1 MSHCSLMIGS
11 ACILFSGMC
20 AALPQAQVKTGI
32 SSKTA
37 AASHPSTTTTQAE
50 APLKRAAL
58 KANSSAT
65 KSATVK
71 TRKSGKQSA
80 AVVQPAP
87 VVSPPA
93 PPPQEIPQ
101 PPPRPEQM
109 PPVPAKVTYQNGL
122 LMVQAP
128 NSTLSDIFNGI
139 RSRASIQFEGAQ
151 GASDR
156 VAANFGPAP
165 ADQVLTALLR
175 GSRFDYVIIGA
186 PDNPEVVQ
194 RVILTPRAGAAA
206 PALTAA
212 MPQRPGAP
220 QSEDDEEDQPP
231 SETVQPPPPV
241 QPQPQGDPKTTQQL
255 VEELQRMQEQQKLQ
269 EQQQQL
275 QQQQQLGN
283 SPLKPGAQPAPP
295 PQGAPMIR
303 PKMPPL

>member
-1 MSHCSLMIGS
+1 MIRSSLMIASVG
-11 ACILFSGMC
+11 ILLSGMC
-20 AALPQAQVKTGI
+20 TALPQAQVKTGI
-32 SSKTA
+32 VAKAPA
-37 AASHPSTTTTQAE
+37 ADRLSATSTQPV

-58 KANSSAT
+58 KTNSSAAKT
-65 KSATVK
+65 TAAK

-80 AVVQPAP
+80 AVIEPAP
-87 VVSPPA
+87 LVAMPST
-93 PPPQEIPQ
+93 PPQEIPQ

-186 PDNPEVVQ
+186 PDNPDLVQ
-194 RVILTPRAGAAA
+194 RVILTPRAGTTAPTFAAA
-206 PALTAA
+206 V
-212 MPQRPGAP
+212 PQRPGA
-220 QSEDDEEDQPP
+220 SEDDEEDQPP

-241 QPQPQGDPKTTQQL
+241 DPKTTQQL
-255 VEELQRMQEQQKLQ
+255 VDELKKMQEQQKMQ
-269 EQQQQL
+269 EEQQQQQL
-275 QQQQQLGN
+275 QQQQQGN
-283 SPLKPGAQPAPP
+283 SPLKPGAQPS

>member
-1 MSHCSLMIGS
+1 MIRSSLMIASVG
-11 ACILFSGMC
+11 ILLSGMC
-20 AALPQAQVKTGI
+20 TALPQAQVKTGI
-32 SSKTA
+32 VAKAPA
-37 AASHPSTTTTQAE
+37 ADRPSATSTQPV

-58 KANSSAT
+58 KTNSSAAKT
-65 KSATVK
+65 TATK
-71 TRKSGKQSA
+71 TRKNGKQSA
-80 AVVQPAP
+80 AVIEPAP
-87 VVSPPA
+87 LVAMPST
-93 PPPQEIPQ
+93 PPQEIPQ

-186 PDNPEVVQ
+186 PDNPDVVQ

-206 PALTAA
+206 PAFTATL
-212 MPQRPGAP
+212 PQRPGAP

-241 QPQPQGDPKTTQQL
+241 DPKTTQQL
-255 VEELQRMQEQQKLQ
+255 VDELKKMQEQQKMQ
-269 EQQQQL
+269 EEQQQQQL
-275 QQQQQLGN
+275 QQQQGN
-283 SPLKPGAQPAPP
+283 SPLKPGAPP
-295 PQGAPMIR
+295 SPQGAPMIR